1 MSDQDDATWKA
12 CNSLWPMTNHLM
24 CYFHVMKNIKDYFG
38 KHRCFQVMQSFV
50 RDIHYSRTQEDMVR
64 VWNDFYKFHR
74 NNTEYQGFL
83 VKMSEEWSSS
93 NDGRWWRWQLYQTPT
108 GIVNIK
114 LGYATTNNP
123 LEQYNKDLKTLLGK
137 VLLQISLLLKELC
150 KVVQLRSERNMS
162 FEIDYTIPSVRYPF
176 VRRVDPFG

>member
-1 MSDQDDATWKA
+1 
-12 CNSLWPMTNHLM
+12 
-24 CYFHVMKNIKDYFG
+24 MKNIKDYFG

-64 VWNDFYKFHR
+64 VWNDFYKLHC

-93 NDGRWWRWQLYQTPT
+93 NDRRWWRWQLYQTPT

-137 VLLQISLLLKELC
+137 VLLQISFLLKELC
-150 KVVQLRSERNMS
+150 KVIKLRSEQNMS
-162 FEIDYTIPSVRYPF
+162 FEIDCTIPSVRMATRAKALHKMVPYRPL
-176 VRRVDPFG
+176 VKGYL